1 MCLPNVIGSLVR
13 ITSLAEDVK
22 LSACGRHFSLCFL
35 LYFQHLCL
43 LVKFGEEFFYAIPEL
58 THPLGLLI
66 RSHCGHYDVL
76 SLGVE

>member
-1 MCLPNVIGSLVR
+1 M
-13 ITSLAEDVK
+13 SLAEDVK
-22 LSACGRHFSLCFL
+22 LSACGKHPSLCFL

-43 LVKFGEEFFYAIPEL
+43 LVKFGEALFYAIPEL

-66 RSHCGHYDVL
+66 RSHCGQCDVV